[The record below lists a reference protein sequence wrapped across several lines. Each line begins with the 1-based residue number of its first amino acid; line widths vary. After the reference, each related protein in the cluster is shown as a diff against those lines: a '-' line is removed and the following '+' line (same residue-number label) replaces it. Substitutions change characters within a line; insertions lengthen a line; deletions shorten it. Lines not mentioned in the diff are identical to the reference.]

1 MPEFRYKARDDYG
14 ELVKGVMTA
23 ENEDHLAD
31 LLQDQGLYLVKS
43 TQPNGFRLTLPTRI
57 KRRDLILL
65 SIHLAAGVAG
75 GISLLDSLRTFAQDT
90 PNDRLRQVVLGLA
103 DDITAGATF
112 SEALS
117 RYPKVFSE
125 VYVNMVRA
133 GETTGR
139 LDNVLED
146 LVRFLEWQENLASTI
161 RQAITYPIVVLVA
174 IGGLITLLITFVL
187 PQLIPVFQKV
197 NVELPLPT
205 RVLIAVSITLN
216 RYWYLILLGLVGTVT
231 GLTLFL
237 RTERGRALFDRVILR
252 VPVVGGV
259 VHRIALSRFARH
271 LSALYLAGVDFIL
284 SLSVVE
290 RLIGNQV
297 LERVIRA
304 AREQVTGGSLL
315 STALRG
321 TGVIPPLVIQMVAT
335 GEATG
340 ELGETLQKVA
350 QYYDREVQESVRR
363 ATALIEPAALVLL
376 AGMVLFVALSI
387 LLPLYRMVGAIRP
400 RR

>member
-1 MPEFRYKARDDYG
+1 MPEFRYKARDEYG
-14 ELVKGVMTA
+14 ELVKGVMAA
-23 ENEDHLAD
+23 ENEERLAD
-31 LLQDQGLYLVKS
+31 LLQEQGLYLLKS
-43 TQPNGFRLTLPTRI
+43 TQPNGFRLALPTRI

-65 SIHLAAGVAG
+65 TTHLAAGTAG

-90 PNDRLRQVVLGLA
+90 PNDRFRQIVLALA
-103 DDITAGATF
+103 DDVTAGSTF
-112 SEALS
+112 SEALN
-117 RYPKVFSE
+117 RHPKVFSE

-139 LDNVLED
+139 LDQVLED
-146 LVRFLEWQENLASTI
+146 LVEFLEWQETLASTI
-161 RQAITYPIVVLVA
+161 RQAIAYPIVVLVA
-174 IGGLITLLITFVL
+174 IIGLITLLITFVL
-187 PQLIPVFQKV
+187 PQLIPVFQKL

-216 RYWYLILLGLVGTVT
+216 RYWYLILLGLVGSVT

-237 RTERGRALFDRVILR
+237 RTARGRALFDRVILK

-297 LERVIRA
+297 LERIIRA

-315 STALRG
+315 SSALRG
-321 TGVIPPLVIQMVAT
+321 TGLIPPLVVQMVAT
-335 GEATG
+335 GETTG

>member
-1 MPEFRYKARDDYG
+1 M
-14 ELVKGVMTA
+14 
-23 ENEDHLAD
+23 
-31 LLQDQGLYLVKS
+31 
-43 TQPNGFRLTLPTRI
+43 
-57 KRRDLILL
+57 
-65 SIHLAAGVAG
+65 
-75 GISLLDSLRTFAQDT
+75 
-90 PNDRLRQVVLGLA
+90 
-103 DDITAGATF
+103 
-112 SEALS
+112 
-117 RYPKVFSE
+117 
-125 VYVNMVRA
+125 
-133 GETTGR
+133 
-139 LDNVLED
+139 
-146 LVRFLEWQENLASTI
+146 
-161 RQAITYPIVVLVA
+161 
-174 IGGLITLLITFVL
+174 
-187 PQLIPVFQKV
+187 
-197 NVELPLPT
+197 
-205 RVLIAVSITLN
+205 
-216 RYWYLILLGLVGTVT
+216 T

-290 RLIGNQV
+290 RLVGNQV